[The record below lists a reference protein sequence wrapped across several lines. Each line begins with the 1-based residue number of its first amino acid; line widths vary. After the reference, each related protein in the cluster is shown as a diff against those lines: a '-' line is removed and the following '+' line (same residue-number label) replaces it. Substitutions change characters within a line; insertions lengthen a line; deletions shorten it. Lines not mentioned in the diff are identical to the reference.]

1 MNLPTAVT
9 VARMA
14 LAPVVAGLALVP
26 SATARLA
33 AFALYLAVAVS
44 DWWDGHLARSR
55 GEISDL
61 GKVLD
66 PLADKLFLACVLGV
80 MYVLQAPEQDGWGWV
95 ARPSAAGGFQ
105 FAAPGLGRVPLPW
118 WILLVV
124 FAREVAMTV
133 FRGLM
138 QGRGVVIAASRS
150 AKWKTGFQFTWM
162 GAAYWWFFLRTWAD
176 ADHWDLA
183 TAGWSWLAGGTLVV
197 GVVSMVGAVA
207 LTFWSLGEYAVRF
220 GPALSGGGGTRTP

>member
-14 LAPVVAGLALVP
+14 LAPVVAGLAFVP
-26 SATARLA
+26 SATARLV

-66 PLADKLFLACVLGV
+66 PLADKLFLACVLAT
-80 MYVLQAPEQDGWGWV
+80 MYVLQAPDGDGWGAY
-95 ARPSAAGGFQ
+95 ARPAGVGGFA

-118 WILLVV
+118 WVLLVV

-133 FRGLM
+133 FRAVM
-138 QGRGVVIAASRS
+138 QRRGVVIGASRS

-162 GAAYWWFFLRTWAD
+162 GTAYWWFFLRTWAE
-176 ADHWDLA
+176 AARWDLA
-183 TAGWSWLAGGTLVV
+183 TPGWAFLAGFTLLV
-197 GVVSMVGAVA
+197 GVVSMGAAVA
-207 LTFWSLGEYAVRF
+207 LTFWSLGAYAVTY
-220 GPALSGGGGTRTP
+220 GPRLRDGARAA